1 MGTSSFSVST
11 PRRYT
16 HTHTRGTHTI
26 DSPVHAK
33 HNLHYRLTNSISDF
47 MMIVRR
53 AENAY
58 LYLDAIH
65 F

>member
-1 MGTSSFSVST
+1 MGTSSFSMYLL
-11 PRRYT
+11 PADT
-16 HTHTRGTHTI
+16 HTHR
-26 DSPVHAK
+26 DLPVHAK

-47 MMIVRR
+47 MIIARR

-58 LYLDAIH
+58 LYLDAMH